1 MLEGLLSGAEGLVDW
16 ISGGGKRP
24 ATRVSRS
31 GMPNGFFLNDLIWFG
46 DGAQNKTPVSRGFMI
61 EPGET
66 SSYSTRQ
73 LNSIHERLALLLR
86 MLGREYT
93 LQVQWSIDSDYRRE
107 LEEYHR
113 ETLNIRRKDPVY
125 GKFGVLIRA
134 ERYERYTQAME
145 EGRLRR
151 ERLTLFFTKVIDSR
165 PPEGVNNLT
174 KWYDELSRRESDL
187 IGEFGS
193 GALHRLFPECSIRSM
208 TDESHFLYYFRFLN
222 PNSPSSSRDPLQSF
236 DPALSLQQNCA
247 LSEAYSHGGRA
258 AAASFTF
265 DSYHQSI
272 LVLRQWPRVTFPGII
287 ASLTNFHFR
296 DYAITL
302 NLYPKSIEKEIKKE
316 EDIIPRLLIDAN
328 SEGKASL
335 AVDAQLRTDR
345 VAELQAGKITPFL
358 GLFVVRVWHQN
369 PEELSKRVQLFKQAF
384 AGMGGAVAL
393 HAVIPETAKRLF
405 YQTWPGWTCGTYR
418 AFNLDGE
425 DSFLADM
432 IPWSASFTGH
442 LEGAD
447 AIYNGA
453 RGNLVGVKMRLG
465 GSPQHAAVLGMTGA
479 GKSVNVADLIAQTSH
494 KFGFKV
500 IVEEGLSHGVL
511 TQTQGCE
518 PIIINLNG
526 ALTVNYLDTGELPL
540 TTTHLN
546 MVAGLCM
553 LFCGGTG
560 QMDGEEHVLRHAL
573 IVGELQRLY
582 TDAYND
588 WAVAHPEAAEE
599 MRWRACALY
608 RYLNTKMKGAHNTFL
623 DAFVR
628 FRDWEIQS
636 PDEAQAFI
644 LDASDE
650 EVANFSQGQA
660 TRNYSRDL
668 VFASFHAEDFP
679 THSALMEMFLSNNK
693 RNIRESERCDRIGC
707 LLQAWSR
714 DGDKGILFDGV
725 SNIRVDGRVAHF
737 DLTQIPEHNHD
748 IKAAANFLVACFGR
762 QKIISMPRAVAKLA
776 IFEEAVRTLDIPG
789 GVKMIEEYYRQMR
802 KFGCN
807 ILAVV
812 QQYDAIKKSPVRGA
826 LMGNSKMFFITAQQ
840 SADDAREIGE
850 ALELNQATVKAFS
863 SYELPELMAPS
874 QRYSAFTYVAN
885 DKRHRLVGTVKNVA
899 CRELVYA
906 AQSDG
911 EIFDSRKEKL
921 SQYQDIVDG
930 IINES
935 MSLPEPPPELSTE
948 HIF

>member
-1 MLEGLLSGAEGLVDW
+1 MLNSLLSGCEGLIDW

-31 GMPNGFFLNDLIWFG
+31 AMPNGFFLDDLIWFG
-46 DGAQNKTPVSRGFMI
+46 DGAQNKTPVSRGFML

-66 SSYSTRQ
+66 SSYSARQ
-73 LNSIHERLALLLR
+73 LNSIHERLAMLLR

-107 LEEYHR
+107 LEAFHR
-113 ETLNIRRKDPVY
+113 ETLAIRRQDPVY
-125 GKFGVLIRA
+125 GKFGLLIRA
-134 ERYERYTQAME
+134 ERYERYIQAME

-165 PPEGVNNLT
+165 PPDGVGNLT

-193 GALHRLFPECSIRSM
+193 SALHRLFPECSIRAM

-222 PNSPSSSRDPLQSF
+222 PNSPSSSHDPLQSF

-247 LSEAYSHGGRA
+247 LSEGYSHGGRA
-258 AAASFTF
+258 ASASFAF
-265 DSYHQSI
+265 DSYHHAI
-272 LVLRQWPRVTFPGII
+272 LALRQWPRVTFPGII

-296 DYAITL
+296 DYSITL

-316 EDIIPRLLIDAN
+316 EDIISRLIIDAR

-335 AVDAQLRTDR
+335 AVDAQLKTDR
-345 VAELQAGKITPFL
+345 VAELQAGKIAPFL
-358 GLFVVRVWHQN
+358 ALFVVRVWHQN

-384 AGMGGAVAL
+384 AAMGGAVAI
-393 HAVIPETAKRLF
+393 HATIPENAKRLF
-405 YQTWPGWTCGTYR
+405 FQTWPGWTCGSYR
-418 AFNLDGE
+418 AFDLDGE

-442 LEGAD
+442 LDGAD

-453 RGNLVGVKMRLG
+453 RGNLVGIKMRLG
-465 GSPQHAAVLGMTGA
+465 GSPQQAAVLGMTGG
-479 GKSVNVADLIAQTSH
+479 GKSLIMADLMTQTSH

-518 PIIINLNG
+518 PIIVNLNG
-526 ALTVNYLDTGELPL
+526 SLTINYLDTGELPL

-546 MVAGLCM
+546 MAAGLCM
-553 LFCGGTG
+553 LFCGEAHVE
-560 QMDGEEHVLRHAL
+560 GEEAVLRHSL
-573 IVGELQRLY
+573 IVEQLQRLY
-582 TDAYND
+582 TDTYED
-588 WAVAHPEAAEE
+588 WAVGHPEAAEE
-599 MRWRACALY
+599 LRWRAYAIY

-628 FRDWEIQS
+628 LRDWEMQS
-636 PDEAQAFI
+636 PDEAQEFI
-644 LDASDE
+644 VTASDE
-650 EVANFSQGQA
+650 DVANFSQGQA
-660 TRNYSRDL
+660 TRSYTRDL
-668 VFASFHAEDFP
+668 VFAYFHPKDFP
-679 THSALMEMFLSNNK
+679 THSALMEMFLVNNK
-693 RNIRESERCDRIGC
+693 RNVRESDRCDRIGR
-707 LLQAWSR
+707 LLQAWSKE
-714 DGDKGILFDGV
+714 GDKGILFDGV
-725 SNIRVDGRVAHF
+725 SNVRVDGRVAHF
-737 DLTQIPEHNHD
+737 ELGQIPEHAQD
-748 IKAAANFLVACFGR
+748 IKAAANFLVACYAR

-776 IFEEAVRTLDIPG
+776 VFEEAARTLNIPG
-789 GVKMIEEYYRQMR
+789 GEKMLEEYYRQMR

-807 ILAVV
+807 IIAVV
-812 QQYDAIKKSPVRGA
+812 QQYDAIKKSAVRGA
-826 LMGNSKMFFITAQQ
+826 VMGNSKMFFITAQQ
-840 SADDAREIGE
+840 SPEDAREIGE
-850 ALELNQATVKAFS
+850 ALELNRATVEAFS
-863 SYELPELMAPS
+863 GYELPELMDPS
-874 QRYSAFTYVAN
+874 RRYNAFTYVAN

-935 MSLPEPPPELSTE
+935 MSLPEPAPELSTE